1 MNRTNYLKYFTS
13 LFFSLL
19 FFSLFAQ
26 LETNLINKLNIK
38 DELNYIQYFDS
49 ETVKRLANELTNTDK
64 QLFSIVHFG
73 DSHIQA
79 EGPTSVTRKKM
90 QEQYG
95 DGGRGMMFA
104 YSAANSYTSILYST
118 SHKGNWTFAKSFQLK
133 PKIPIG
139 VSGMTVKTVEKNAS
153 LTFNLKI
160 TSASNRKLRIYID
173 KDSTSFDF
181 LLIANEDSTYLKVTD
196 YMSSSLPYIE
206 ILVKEHQNKFSI
218 NTIQNNSKQNHFE
231 FYGMSLETDK
241 DKGIIYHSVGVG
253 ASQYG
258 SVLVEELL
266 GEQLPSLRPNLCI
279 LDFGTNNYLYDNIVR
294 TDLGP
299 QIEKIIRNLRSFSP
313 NTLILLT
320 STQALFY
327 KSKNVTSGIIFRDL
341 IDSLAKKN
349 NCLFWDWYA
358 ISGGKKSLEKWRDAG
373 YAQKDLVHLT
383 TKGYSLKGSLLFEA
397 IQNTLDSLNKNT
409 QMVKLVLPYTEIKEN
424 FQAVIADVIPKK
436 ENQQVLIKIE
446 KKPIVPIK
454 KEDAKTQTSKGQNY
468 IVKKGDT
475 LYKLASKFGTSI
487 DKIKKNNN
495 LKSDVLQIGQKLKIP

>member
-1 MNRTNYLKYFTS
+1 MKRINFLNYFSS
-13 LFFSLL
+13 LLFSLL
-19 FFSLFAQ
+19 SFSLFAQ
-26 LETNLINKLNIK
+26 LEPNLINKLTLNDK
-38 DELNYIQYFDS
+38 LNYIQYFDS
-49 ETVKRLANELTNTDK
+49 GTVNRLANELKNTNK

-79 EGPTSVTRKKM
+79 EGPTSVTRKKL
-90 QEQYG
+90 QEEYG

-104 YSAANSYTSILYST
+104 YSAANSYTSILYTT
-118 SHKGNWTFAKSFQLK
+118 SHKGNWTFSKSFQLK

-153 LTFNLKI
+153 LTFNLKN

-181 LLIANEDSTYLKVTD
+181 LLVVNEDSTYLKVAD
-196 YMSSSLPYIE
+196 YIASSLPYIE
-206 ILVKEHQNKFSI
+206 ILVEEHQNKFSI

-231 FYGMSLETDK
+231 FYGMSLETNT

-266 GEQLPSLRPNLCI
+266 GEQLPTLRPNLCI

-294 TDLGP
+294 SDLGP
-299 QIEKIIRNLRSFSP
+299 QIEKIIQNLRSYSP
-313 NTLILLT
+313 NSLILLT
-320 STQALFY
+320 STQDLYY
-327 KSKNVTSGIIFRDL
+327 KSKHITSGIIFRDL

-358 ISGGKKSLEKWRDAG
+358 ISGGKKSLVKWRDAG
-373 YAQKDLVHLT
+373 YAQKDLIHLT
-383 TKGYSLKGSLLFEA
+383 TKGYNLKGELLFEA
-397 IQNTLDSLNKNT
+397 IKNTLDSLNKNT
-409 QMVKLVLPYTEIKEN
+409 EMVKLVMPYTEIKEN
-424 FQAVIADVIPKK
+424 FQEVIVNVIPKK
-436 ENQQVLIKIE
+436 ENRQEQIKIE

-454 KEDAKTQTSKGQNY
+454 KVDSKNQTSKGQNY
-468 IVKKGDT
+468 VVKKGDT
-475 LYKLASKFGTSI
+475 LYKLASKFGTTV